1 MIVYRSVAGGKKEN
15 CRDSFVPSSDTACG
29 LMKTGFGKQAAA
41 TTAADMTETVKV
53 NNDRSKSL
61 RLTWCL
67 RLAERIW
74 LTWCLGLAKR
84 LWLTWCSGLAKT
96 EVMANLVFGVSKDV
110 KTNLVFGVS

>member
-67 RLAERIW
+67 RLAKRIW
-74 LTWCLGLAKR
+74 LTWYLGLAKR

-96 EVMANLVFGVSKDV
+96 EVMANLVFGVS
-110 KTNLVFGVS
+110 